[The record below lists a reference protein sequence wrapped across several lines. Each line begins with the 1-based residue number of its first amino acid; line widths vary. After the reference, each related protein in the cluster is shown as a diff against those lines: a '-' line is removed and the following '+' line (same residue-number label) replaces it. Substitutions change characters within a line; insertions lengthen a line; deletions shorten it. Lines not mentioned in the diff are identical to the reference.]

1 MGPTQEQLQQLSFL
15 NKKMYK
21 SINGGEAIEDFDTFL
36 HQYENL
42 IQFYEKHN
50 YFQNTMKRS
59 FEERL
64 MDVNIRKGKRERTHK
79 DNVLIWLQSGKTI
92 TPIEALEYL
101 GNFRLAASICE
112 LRKEGYNIQDISNR
126 QWSEYKLIIE

>member
-1 MGPTQEQLQQLSFL
+1 MAPTNEQLQQLSFL

-21 SINGGEAIEDFDTFL
+21 SINGGEAIEDFDKFL

-59 FEERL
+59 MEETY
-64 MDVNIRKGKRERTHK
+64 MNINIRKGKKDRSHK
-79 DNVLIWLQSGKTI
+79 ENVLIYLQTGKTL
-92 TPIEALEYL
+92 TQLEAIEYL
-101 GNFRLAASICE
+101 GNTRLAASICE
-112 LRKEGYNIQDISNR
+112 LRKEGYNIVDVSSTH
-126 QWSEYKLIIE
+126 WSRYKLINE